1 MKKKLLSMLLATTMV
16 AASLV
21 GCGGQPAPAPE
32 APKEEPKEEAPK
44 EEPAAEEPAAEEP
57 AAEEPAAEE
66 PAVEEPAAEEPAAGG
81 ADISGMTV
89 AFIPKVTGNSF
100 FEAANDGAQKY
111 AADWGIT
118 VDYIGRATASVN
130 DQIDAIQ
137 EAMDKGVDA
146 IAISSVDA
154 TALDEK
160 LKEARDAGIVVC
172 TWDSDVSPD
181 ARSLM
186 VSQGTASV
194 LGPMLVDMG
203 VDALK
208 NRGKDPAKDAIKY
221 VWHYSNP
228 TVADQN
234 SWYVAGDAYIKEKY
248 PNWEAVAEPY
258 YSNQDSQESV
268 TTGEA
273 VLDAHPDVDL
283 IICNDSTALP
293 GQCQAA
299 QNKGLTKDDISIT
312 GFCTPSGMTAYLDAN
327 ILERWGLWDCGVQGA
342 LGCYF
347 AAFIAAGNTVSAGQ
361 SVEVPGIGTV
371 DVISNGDLVEGQST
385 EPENNGVVLLPER
398 VVFTADNVANYNF

>member
-1 MKKKLLSMLLATTMV
+1 MKKKLLAILLMVCMLMMAF
-16 AASLV
+16 AACSSK
-21 GCGGQPAPAPE
+21 Q
-32 APKEEPKEEAPK
+32 
-44 EEPAAEEPAAEEP
+44 EEPAAEPEAQTEETAEAAEEAP
-57 AAEEPAAEE
+57 
-66 PAVEEPAAEEPAAGG
+66 AGG
-81 ADISGMTV
+81 ADISGKTV

-111 AADWGIT
+111 AADWGIE
-118 VDYIGRATASVN
+118 VKYMGSATASVN
-130 DQIDAIQ
+130 DQLEVIQ
-137 EAMDKGVDA
+137 QAMDQGVDA
-146 IAISSVDA
+146 ISISSVDA

-160 LKEARDAGIVVC
+160 LKEAIAQGITVC

-181 ARSLM
+181 ARALM

-208 NRGKDPAKDAIKY
+208 NRGVDVDGAVKY

-228 TVADQN
+228 SVADQN
-234 SWYVAGDAYIKEKY
+234 SWYVAGEEYIKEKY
-248 PNWEAVAEPY
+248 PNWVVVHDPY

-268 TTGEA
+268 TVGES
-273 VLDAHPDVDL
+273 VLDANPDIDL

-299 QNKGLTKDDISIT
+299 QNKGLTKDNITIT

-327 ILERWGLWDCGVQGA
+327 ILERWGLWDCGIQGA

-347 AAFIAAGNTVSAGQ
+347 AAYVAAGNEVKAGDTVN
-361 SVEVPGIGTV
+361 VPGIGDVT
-371 DVISNGDLVEGQST
+371 VISNGDLVEGQAT
-385 EPENNGVVLLPER
+385 ADVNNGVVLLPER
-398 VVFTADNVANYNF
+398 VVFTAENVKDYNF